1 MILRVMKEKKEVC
14 NVKQFDL
21 IDPFM
26 MCVVAIIPS
35 TKIRIEAKTLDII
48 KKIKDE
54 FQKFQT

>member
-1 MILRVMKEKKEVC
+1 
-14 NVKQFDL
+14 
-21 IDPFM
+21 M

-54 FQKFQT
+54 FQKFHT